1 MAEKIRFEDSAL
13 ALRSQRM
20 ANIASNIANADT
32 PGFKARDINFS
43 QALADATKST
53 ISIQQTQAGHIS
65 TPLRST
71 VSLHYRMQSQP
82 SMDGNS
88 VDMDQERATFV
99 ENAVKTQMS
108 FQFAME
114 EYLEVGNLI
123 RSLKD

>member
-1 MAEKIRFEDSAL
+1 MAEQIRFDDAAL

-20 ANIASNIANADT
+20 AIIASNIANADT
-32 PGFKARDINFS
+32 PGYKARDISFS
-43 QALADATKST
+43 QALSDATRPTLSM
-53 ISIQQTQAGHIS
+53 QQTQAGHIS

-71 VSLHYRMQSQP
+71 VSLDYRMQSQP
-82 SMDGNS
+82 AMDGNS

-99 ENAVKTQMS
+99 DNAIKTQMS

-114 EYLEVGNLI
+114 EYLEAGNLI